1 MEESQAPRACPG
13 GRGPG
18 EVTKSVSSAAIPR
31 SALPVRLHR
40 RHHALV
46 EEIRRPCPHLA
57 TRGACGIRGPPREAE
72 GSAAPSSTTG
82 SAPPSQA

>member
-1 MEESQAPRACPG
+1 M
-13 GRGPG
+13 
-18 EVTKSVSSAAIPR
+18 PR

-57 TRGACGIRGPPREAE
+57 TRGARGMRDLPREAE
-72 GSAAPSSTTG
+72 GSATPSSPAG
-82 SAPPSQA
+82 SVPASPA